1 MKKLILSIV
10 VVMSAVAAFAQG
22 GGRQGGM
29 MGGMQNNP
37 LMLLTREDVQE
48 DLGLNSDQK
57 LKVAEYFAPDALR
70 ERMMSVFQNSG
81 MSFEDM
87 RSEEG
92 RKKMQDI
99 MTKQMDSMKKE
110 VEGWLTP
117 DQVKRVGQI
126 AIQVNGNRSIL
137 QKDVA
142 KALEITTAQQEKIDG
157 LQKASGEAMQAL
169 MQKMRDQELS
179 REEMQE
185 KMKKNGDIMNTE
197 LGKILTDAQRAKLT
211 EMGGKKFVEK
221 KEGGN

>member
-126 AIQVNGNRSIL
+126 SIQVNGNRSIL
-137 QKDVA
+137 QKDIA

-185 KMKKNGDIMNTE
+185 KMKKNGEIMNTE

>member
-1 MKKLILSIV
+1 M
-10 VVMSAVAAFAQG
+10 MAAVASFAQGG

-29 MGGMQNNP
+29 MAGLQNNP

-57 LKVAEYFAPDALR
+57 LKVAEYFAPDAMR

-110 VEGWLTP
+110 VESWLTP
-117 DQVKRVGQI
+117 EQTKRVVEI
-126 AIQVNGNRSIL
+126 SLQVNGFRSIL
-137 QKDVA
+137 NKDVA
-142 KALEITTAQQEKIDG
+142 KSLEITSAQQAKIDG
-157 LQKASGEAMQAL
+157 LQKSSGEAMQAL

-185 KMKKNGDIMNTE
+185 KMKKNNDIMNVE
-197 LGKILTDAQRAKLT
+197 LGKVLTDNQRAKLT

-221 KEGGN
+221 KEGN

>member
-1 MKKLILSIV
+1 M
-10 VVMSAVAAFAQG
+10 MAAVASFAQGG

-29 MGGMQNNP
+29 MAGLQNNP
-37 LMLLTREDVQE
+37 LLLLTREDVQE

-57 LKVAEYFAPDALR
+57 LKVAEYFAPDAMR

-110 VEGWLTP
+110 VESWLTP
-117 DQVKRVGQI
+117 EQTKRVVEI
-126 AIQVNGNRSIL
+126 SLQVNGFRSIL
-137 QKDVA
+137 NKDVA
-142 KALEITTAQQEKIDG
+142 KSLEITSAQQAKIDG

-185 KMKKNGDIMNTE
+185 KMKKNNDIMNVE
-197 LGKILTDAQRAKLT
+197 LGKVLTDNQRAKLT

-221 KEGGN
+221 KEGN

>member
-1 MKKLILSIV
+1 MKKIILSIV
-10 VVMSAVAAFAQG
+10 VAMVAVASFAQGG

-29 MGGMQNNP
+29 WGGMQNNP

-87 RSEEG
+87 RSEDG
-92 RKKMQDI
+92 RKKMQDV

-110 VEGWLTP
+110 IEGWLTP

-126 AIQVNGNRSIL
+126 SIQINGNRSIL
-137 QKDVA
+137 NKDIA
-142 KALEITTAQQEKIDG
+142 KALELTSAQQAKIDG
-157 LQKASGEAMQAL
+157 LQKSSGEAMQAL

-197 LGKILTDAQRAKLT
+197 LGKVLTDNQRAKLT

-221 KEGGN
+221 KEGN

>member
-1 MKKLILSIV
+1 MKKIILSIV
-10 VVMSAVAAFAQG
+10 VMMAAVASFAQGG

-29 MGGMQNNP
+29 MAGLQNNP

-57 LKVAEYFAPDALR
+57 LKVAEYFAPDAMR

-110 VEGWLTP
+110 VESWLTP
-117 DQVKRVGQI
+117 EQTKRVVEI
-126 AIQVNGNRSIL
+126 SLQVNGFRSIL
-137 QKDVA
+137 NKDVA
-142 KALEITTAQQEKIDG
+142 KSLEITSAQQAKIDG
-157 LQKASGEAMQAL
+157 LQKSSGEAMQAL

-185 KMKKNGDIMNTE
+185 KMKKNNDIMNVE
-197 LGKILTDAQRAKLT
+197 LGKVLTDNQRAKLT

-221 KEGGN
+221 KEGN

>member
-1 MKKLILSIV
+1 MKKIILSIV
-10 VVMSAVAAFAQG
+10 VMMAAVASFAQGG

-29 MGGMQNNP
+29 MAGLQNNP

-57 LKVAEYFAPDALR
+57 LKVAEYFAPDAMR

-110 VEGWLTP
+110 VESWLTP
-117 DQVKRVGQI
+117 EQTKRVVEI
-126 AIQVNGNRSIL
+126 SLQVNGFRSIL
-137 QKDVA
+137 NKDVA
-142 KALEITTAQQEKIDG
+142 KSLEITSAQQAKIDG

-185 KMKKNGDIMNTE
+185 KMKKNNDIMNVE
-197 LGKILTDAQRAKLT
+197 LGKVLTDNQRAKLT

-221 KEGGN
+221 KEGN

>member
-1 MKKLILSIV
+1 MKKIILSIV
-10 VVMSAVAAFAQG
+10 VMMAAVASFAQGG

-29 MGGMQNNP
+29 MAGLQNNP

-57 LKVAEYFAPDALR
+57 LKVAEYFAPDAMR

-110 VEGWLTP
+110 IEGWLTP

-126 AIQVNGNRSIL
+126 SIQINGNRSIL
-137 QKDVA
+137 SKDIA
-142 KALEITTAQQEKIDG
+142 KALELTSAQQAKIDG
-157 LQKASGEAMQAL
+157 LQKSSGEAMQAL

-197 LGKILTDAQRAKLT
+197 LGKVLTDNQRAKLT

-221 KEGGN
+221 KEGN

>member
-57 LKVAEYFAPDALR
+57 LKVAEYFAPDAMR

-99 MTKQMDSMKKE
+99 MAKQMDTMKKE

-126 AIQVNGNRSIL
+126 SIQVNGNRSIL
-137 QKDVA
+137 QKDIA

-185 KMKKNGDIMNTE
+185 KMKKNGEIMNTE

>member
-1 MKKLILSIV
+1 MKKIILSIV
-10 VVMSAVAAFAQG
+10 VMMAAVASFAQGG

-29 MGGMQNNP
+29 MAGLQNNP

-57 LKVAEYFAPDALR
+57 LKVAEFFAPDAMR

-110 VEGWLTP
+110 VESWLTP
-117 DQVKRVGQI
+117 EQTKRVVEI
-126 AIQVNGNRSIL
+126 SLQVNGFRSIL
-137 QKDVA
+137 NKDVA
-142 KALEITTAQQEKIDG
+142 KSLEITSAQQAKIDG

-185 KMKKNGDIMNTE
+185 KMKKNNDIMNVE
-197 LGKILTDAQRAKLT
+197 LGKVLTDNQRAKLT

-221 KEGGN
+221 KEGN